1 MRRPSRHRPQTT
13 IGWRAT
19 IGEALAGATQRPSR
33 TALTLAGIV
42 VGVAAFVAVLGLTAT
57 ASGQISDSFSVLR
70 ATSVTLH
77 DAPQDASVLTAN
89 DFPADAESKVHHLN
103 GVVAAGIAWPL
114 PGGTIPKI
122 STSLDPRTTSQDIDV
137 LAASPGYLDAVGA
150 TLGQGRPFTSFDET
164 QRENVAVLGRGAAR
178 DLGITHIW
186 PTPTVYIRGTG
197 YAVIGIISDAVRA
210 PEIMSQVVIPSRVAE
225 EDYGRPT
232 IDRPAWML
240 ITTDLGAA
248 AQVAREAPLAL
259 RPDSPAL
266 LVADPVNDDLAIE
279 SHITDALRSLLWG
292 LAAVTLFMGAVGIAN
307 TTFATVIERTH
318 EIGLRRS
325 LGARRRDILAQFLG
339 ECGALGLIGGL
350 VGTAIGASVVLLVA
364 VVNQWTALIDPL
376 VIVSGPAVGAL
387 TSLAAGAY
395 PAHLAG
401 KIQPVEALRRS

>member
-1 MRRPSRHRPQTT
+1 MRRPNRPRSR
-13 IGWRAT
+13 IGWQAT
-19 IGEALAGATQRPSR
+19 IGEALAGATQRPGR

-70 ATSVTLH
+70 ATSVTLR
-77 DAPQDASVLTAN
+77 DAPQDASALTAN
-89 DFPADAESKVHHLN
+89 DFPSDAEARVRRLN
-103 GVVAAGIAWPL
+103 GVLSAGVAWPL
-114 PGGTIPKI
+114 PGGTIPAI
-122 STSLDPRTTSQDIDV
+122 TTSLDPRAAPQTIDV
-137 LAASPGYLDAVGA
+137 LAASPGYLDAAGA
-150 TLGQGRPFTSFDET
+150 TVGQGRSLSWFDDT
-164 QRENVAVLGRGAAR
+164 PRGQVAVLGQGAAR
-178 DLGITHIW
+178 TLGITHLW

-197 YAVIGIISDAVRA
+197 YAVIGIVSNAGRA
-210 PEIMSQVVIPSRVAE
+210 PEIVSQVVIPSRAAE
-225 EDYGRPT
+225 AAYGDPCV
-232 IDRPAWML
+232 DRPAWML

-259 RPDSPAL
+259 RPDAPTL
-266 LVADPVNDDLAIE
+266 LAADPVNDGLVIE

-292 LAAVTLFMGAVGIAN
+292 LAGVTLFLGAVGIAN

-325 LGARRRDILAQFLG
+325 LGARRRDVLAQFLA

-350 VGTAIGASVVLLVA
+350 VGTAIGALVVVGVA
-364 VVNQWTALIDPL
+364 VLNQWTALLDPSVL
-376 VIVSGPAVGAL
+376 LSGPAVGAL
-387 TSLAAGAY
+387 TSLVAGAY